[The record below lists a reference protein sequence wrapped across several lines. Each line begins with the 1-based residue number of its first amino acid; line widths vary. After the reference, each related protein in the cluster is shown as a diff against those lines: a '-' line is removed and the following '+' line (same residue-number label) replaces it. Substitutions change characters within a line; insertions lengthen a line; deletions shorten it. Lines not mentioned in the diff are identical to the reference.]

1 MYVLF
6 VVFALTSELM
16 SAQQLLR
23 IVRIFSNSII
33 GKLGKFV
40 NRDLKAYLECY
51 DQHVYSANISINW
64 KFVKQYINLLLIVT
78 TQSLVCS

>member
-1 MYVLF
+1 MYVFF

-16 SAQQLLR
+16 SAQQLLC

-40 NRDLKAYLECY
+40 NRDPKTYLECY

-64 KFVKQYINLLLIVT
+64 KFVKQYINPLLIVI
-78 TQSLVCS
+78 TQSLVYS